1 MKNASRR
8 PAYPVLPVF
17 THEWG
22 AWDGTMTKQTVNS
35 KTAAIRLCRNLGY
48 RVLTKGGL
56 VELVP
61 AASTAKP
68 DQSISHGPSP
78 YTRRSEP

>member
-1 MKNASRR
+1 MKNVSRR

-56 VELVP
+56 VELV
-61 AASTAKP
+61 TCRI
-68 DQSISHGPSP
+68 D
-78 YTRRSEP
+78 SETGSEHLAWSVTVHPEV